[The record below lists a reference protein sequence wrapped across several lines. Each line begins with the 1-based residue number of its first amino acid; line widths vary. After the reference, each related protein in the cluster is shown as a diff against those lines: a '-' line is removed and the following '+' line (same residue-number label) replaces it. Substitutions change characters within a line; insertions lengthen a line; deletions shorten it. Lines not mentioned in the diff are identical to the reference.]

1 MLIKYQDVEMFID
14 DLSFMLWFKKK
25 VYGHL
30 TVHSY
35 TVNVHFIY
43 VFLLLLFLSFLL
55 KFEKILP
62 DIEIKETVLS
72 YLSEGM
78 ENSLS
83 CSNSF
88 IICKSKQNVEKLSF
102 WKCITIDGWV
112 IWKLRNRWSI
122 CTYLITYFITLL
134 YN

>member
-1 MLIKYQDVEMFID
+1 MLKCLSMIYLLCC
-14 DLSFMLWFKKK
+14 DLKKRYMDIWQSIAI
-25 VYGHL
+25 VLMYISL
-30 TVHSY
+30 T
-35 TVNVHFIY
+35 F
-43 VFLLLLFLSFLL
+43 FLLLLFLSFLL